1 MEISVERES
10 ILNEK
15 TQLLKV
21 FVIYLVYFNIII
33 ASSNYLTIII
43 YFVLNFYLIFLFFA
57 IGHTTISTK
66 DRGNAKH

>member
-21 FVIYLVYFNIII
+21 CVI
-33 ASSNYLTIII
+33 
-43 YFVLNFYLIFLFFA
+43 NFFLLKKQ
-57 IGHTTISTK
+57 HLL
-66 DRGNAKH
+66 